1 MKKVLTFGRYF
12 KQAVGEKVRKIPLS
26 IPGFTCPN
34 IDGTLAHGGCIFCKN
49 ESFSPALQNNA
60 TPKQSF
66 KLNPKTAHNPILPL
80 QLEALKKQFE
90 SQKQFHYDKFHMR
103 KFLGYFQS
111 FTNTYA
117 PLPTL
122 KALYDEILQRKD
134 VIGISIGTRFDSITL
149 EILDYLA
156 QWVKKGKIIW
166 VEYGVQSI
174 HTQTLNLIN
183 RGHDNSQLQYWV
195 QEARARGIAICIHLI
210 YGLPKETD
218 TMMIQSLEEVLR
230 IGLDG
235 LKIHPLYVME
245 HTALAAMYRAGEYE
259 PITLERYGDLIVQS
273 LLRIPNDVV
282 LHRIS
287 AGVHSGDLLA
297 PKWCLDKNI
306 QMRYLR
312 ECLRKAGIEY

>member
-1 MKKVLTFGRYF
+1 
-12 KQAVGEKVRKIPLS
+12 
-26 IPGFTCPN
+26 
-34 IDGTLAHGGCIFCKN
+34 
-49 ESFSPALQNNA
+49 
-60 TPKQSF
+60 
-66 KLNPKTAHNPILPL
+66 
-80 QLEALKKQFE
+80 
-90 SQKQFHYDKFHMR
+90 MR
-103 KFLGYFQS
+103 KFLAYFQS

-117 PLPTL
+117 PLATL
-122 KALYDEILQRKD
+122 QELYSDVLERKD
-134 VIGISIGTRFDSITL
+134 VVGISIGTRFDSITL

-156 QWVKKGKIIW
+156 QWVQKGKIVW

-183 RGHDNSQLQYWV
+183 RGHDNSALEYWV
-195 QEARARGIAICIHLI
+195 CEARKRGIKICIHLI

-218 TMMIQSLEEVLR
+218 TMIFESLDEVLR

-259 PITLERYGDLIVQS
+259 PITLEHYGDLLVSS
-273 LLRIPNDVV
+273 LLRIPNNIV

-287 AGVHSGDLLA
+287 AGVHSGDLIA
-297 PKWCLDKNI
+297 PQWCLDKNV

-312 ECLRKAGIEY
+312 ERLRKAGIEY